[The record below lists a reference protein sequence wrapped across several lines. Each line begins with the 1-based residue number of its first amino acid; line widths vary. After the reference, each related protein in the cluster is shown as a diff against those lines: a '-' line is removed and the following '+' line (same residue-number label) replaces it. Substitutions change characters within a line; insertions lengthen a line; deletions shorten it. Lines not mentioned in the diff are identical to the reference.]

1 MRPAAFCMIS
11 HLHDAAQVW
20 MGEVA
25 RAAHAKKPHMPPYD
39 VTTFDGCTMARD
51 TVLACCYLHD
61 VAYHFC
67 ETREE
72 RRRADAGFRDCIIAK
87 TECEGPLWRWTWRL
101 TAWGYWLAVRV
112 FGRGVVSRKR
122 WRARRG

>member
-1 MRPAAFCMIS
+1 MNA
-11 HLHDAAQVW
+11 HLRDAAQVW
-20 MGEVA
+20 MGRLASE
-25 RAAHAKKPHMPPYD
+25 AHAKKPHMAPYD
-39 VTTFDGCTMARD
+39 VTTFDGCSFTPD
-51 TVLACCYLHD
+51 LTLACCAAHD
-61 VAYHFC
+61 IAYHFC

-87 TECEGPLWRWTWRL
+87 TKIEGPLWRWLWRL
-101 TAWGYWLAVRV
+101 LAWVAWVGVRI